1 MKIKMFTLP
10 NIITL
15 ANLACGCA
23 AIVFA
28 LKVPGNL
35 AVAFW
40 LIAAAAVFDF
50 LDGFAARLTGQYSR
64 IGAELDSLADV
75 VSFGVAPAAMLF
87 VMYRD
92 SFAFWNPG
100 PFLADWPGW
109 LVFAVALFSAL
120 RLARFNVDES
130 QTSEFTGLPTP
141 ANALMI
147 AALGWMVYDGT
158 IEVAREL
165 ILVFALTVSYLL
177 ICPIRMFS
185 LKFSGFGWAENKLR
199 YIFLAFSAA
208 FVAVF
213 GVSGVPA
220 SICLYIIVSAVR
232 HLCCAGRCKSD
243 TCESK

>member
-23 AIVFA
+23 AVVFA
-28 LKVPGNL
+28 LKAPGNL
-35 AVAFW
+35 AIAFW
-40 LIAAAAVFDF
+40 LVAAAAVFDF
-50 LDGFAARLTGQYSR
+50 LDGFAARLTGQHSR
-64 IGAELDSLADV
+64 IGVELDSLADM
-75 VSFGVAPAAMLF
+75 VSFGVVPSVVLF

-100 PFLADWPGW
+100 PFLAKWPGW
-109 LVFAVALFSAL
+109 LVFSVALFSAL
-120 RLARFNVDES
+120 RLARFNIDET
-130 QTSEFTGLPTP
+130 QTTEFTGLPTP

-147 AALGWMVYDGT
+147 AALGWMVHNDV
-158 IEVAREL
+158 IEVGREL
-165 ILVFALTVSYLL
+165 ILVFALAVSYIL
-177 ICPIRMFS
+177 ICPVRMFS

-199 YIFLAFSAA
+199 YIFLACCAA

-220 SICLYIIVSAVR
+220 SVCLYIVVSAVR
-232 HLCCAGRCKSD
+232 HLRCISRGKSKA
-243 TCESK
+243 CKN